1 MTFQL
6 VTLFRGGL
14 VSLIFKKTLD
24 LDASSIKDS
33 APVTLMS
40 VDIEN
45 ISLAM
50 SFLHDVWAAAI
61 ELPIG
66 IYLLYRQVGPPC
78 FLLLIPGVGECP
90 THS

>member
-24 LDASSIKDS
+24 LDASAIKDS

-45 ISLAM
+45 IAVSLT
-50 SFLHDVWAAAI
+50 FIHDIWPAI
-61 ELPIG
+61 VELPIG

-78 FLLLIPGVGECP
+78 FLLLIPGLRE
-90 THS
+90 